1 MFLTCKIRLNKL
13 DKIHFDLLNEMTYLS
28 KNIYNSALYEIK
40 NYYNSTNS
48 YLDYQKCW
56 NIIKLADNYI
66 KLPSQV
72 GQQTLKIA
80 DRNFK
85 SFFAL
90 LRKKVKYSN
99 YDRPVKIPK
108 YLKKNSHYVLI
119 YTKQYIRI
127 KGNKIYLC
135 LSKYLTN
142 KYKTKL
148 IVDLPNY
155 IRYNEIKEIRI
166 LPRNKWFDLH
176 IIYKKEEL
184 KEKSNNEYLSIDLGV
199 NNLMTCV
206 DTKNNSSFII
216 DGKHLKWKNQYF
228 NKAKSEY
235 QSILKKVNNK
245 YNSNKINKLYDKRNN
260 YLSNESH
267 LISKRIIEYCISN
280 NIDNIVIG
288 YNKLWKENSKM
299 SKKVNQNFVQL
310 PFGKLIWYIGYKC
323 KLNGINFKTNEE
335 SYTSKCDALALE
347 PIQKQEVY
355 SGKRIERGLFKSSNN
370 KVINSDVNGALNILR
385 KVNKCKG
392 ESFVKKI
399 AESGAVIVPIKI
411 RLNELQRPFYKEFQI
426 IKFSI

>member
-13 DKIHFDLLNEMTYLS
+13 DKTHYDLLDEMTYLS

-48 YLDYQKCW
+48 YMDYQKTW
-56 NIIKLADNYI
+56 SVIKSTDNYE

-90 LRKKVKYSN
+90 LRKKNSKGGYIRDIN
-99 YDRPVKIPK
+99 FPK
-108 YLKKNSHYVLI
+108 FLKKDSHYVLI
-119 YTKQYIRI
+119 YTKQYIRV
-127 KGNKIYLC
+127 KDNKIHLC
-135 LSKYLTN
+135 LSKYLTD

-148 IVDLPNY
+148 IIDLPEY
-155 IRYNEIKEIRI
+155 IKDNEIKEIRI
-166 LPRNKWFDLH
+166 LPRNNWFDLY
-176 IIYKKEEL
+176 IIYDNKEQEI
-184 KEKSNNEYLSIDLGV
+184 KFNDEYLSIDLGV

-206 DTKNNSSFII
+206 DTKNNKSFII
-216 DGKHLKWKNQYF
+216 DGKNFKWRNQYF
-228 NKAKSEY
+228 NKKLADKKSK
-235 QSILKKVNNK
+235 LKKVNNK
-245 YNSNKINKLYDKRNN
+245 HKSKKINKLYDDRNN
-260 YLSNESH
+260 YLNSNFH
-267 LISKRIIEYCISN
+267 LISKRVVNYCVDN
-280 NIDNIVIG
+280 KIDNMVIG
-288 YNKLWKENSKM
+288 YNKLWKENSQM

-310 PFGKLIWYIGYKC
+310 PFGKLINYIEYKC
-323 KLNGINFKTNEE
+323 KLNGIKFSTNEE

-347 PIQKQEVY
+347 PIKKQEVY

-399 AESGAVIVPIKI
+399 TESGAVIVPIKI
-411 RLNELQRPFYKEFQI
+411 RLKDLSSANFL
-426 IKFSI
+426 